1 MPIIKITA
9 EDVKFAK
16 KSREETLKKERG
28 FFALMQEIKKHNKI
42 DIEKI
47 EEEVQ
52 DASDGDI
59 QSDSDATDV

>member
-1 MPIIKITA
+1 MPIIKIT
-9 EDVKFAK
+9 EGDVKFAK
-16 KSREETLKKERG
+16 KSREEALKKEQG
-28 FFALMQEIKKHNKI
+28 FYALMQEIKKHNKR

-52 DASDGDI
+52 DAPDGDI